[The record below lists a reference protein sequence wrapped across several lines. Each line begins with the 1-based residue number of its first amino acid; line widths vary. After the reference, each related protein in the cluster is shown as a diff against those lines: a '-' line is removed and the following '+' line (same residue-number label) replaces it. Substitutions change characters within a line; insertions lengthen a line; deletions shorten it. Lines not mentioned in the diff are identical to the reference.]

1 MLAEVLCEDIAA
13 RSGALQMDLAPEA
26 LALLQAQAWR
36 GNIRELRNV
45 LEQVALRTDDHH
57 IDGPTLAGVL
67 RSAGLEQIAPP
78 AMLTAEPAPVAG
90 DLLRPL
96 AEQVAELERRA
107 MRAALAR
114 TGGNRAAAA
123 RLLGMSRASFYDKL
137 DASE

>member
-1 MLAEVLCEDIAA
+1 LCEDIAA
-13 RSGALQMDLAPEA
+13 RSGGLLMELAPDA

-57 IDGPTLAGVL
+57 IDAATLAGVL
-67 RSAGLEQIAPP
+67 RPDGLAPLAVP
-78 AMLTAEPAPVAG
+78 EALPTSPSTSEG
-90 DLLRPL
+90 DVLRPL
-96 AEQVAELERRA
+96 AEQVAELERKA
-107 MRAALAR
+107 MRAALAH

-137 DASE
+137 AVSE